1 MPDYRR
7 DINDSDYD
15 EPYEERKRK
24 FTNRPVPN
32 YLRECVNRTK
42 SGGENEINTFK
53 KRKKVLS

>member
-1 MPDYRR
+1 MSDYRI

-32 YLRECVNRTK
+32 YLREYIKRRENVCSRSSSTTRKRT
-42 SGGENEINTFK
+42 
-53 KRKKVLS
+53 

>member
-1 MPDYRR
+1 MDYRI

-32 YLRECVNRTK
+32 YLREYIKRRK
-42 SGGENEINTFK
+42 NEINTFK